1 MKRIID
7 GKLYNTETATLI
19 CDTSNGLPRSD
30 FQAEDSALYVTK
42 KEAYFVAGSG
52 GPSTRFARKI
62 RNGRSDGSG
71 IIPLTRAEA
80 REECERQCRTDE
92 DADLIQEFFGDII
105 EAA

>member
-7 GKLYNTETATLI
+7 GKLYDTETATLI
-19 CDTSNGLPRSD
+19 CDTSNWLPRSD
-30 FQAEDSALYVTK
+30 IEAEDSDLYVTK

-62 RNGRSDGSG
+62 GNGRSDGSG

-80 REECERQCRTDE
+80 LAECERHGTTDE
-92 DADLIQEFFGDII
+92 IEEFFADMI